1 MYESQ
6 LTLFKQWTLQPFE
19 HPICCWCILLFHAVV
34 YEMPLRVLKFAISH
48 SRGQGSTQ
56 GTKQEEVGSISYNGP
71 WHIITFIVP
80 LSPTEA
86 EAKRFAV
93 LVPSLG
99 SSPVH
104 RPRNTICHSG
114 VKWHLSS
121 VISIAASGRPWL
133 RQPYG
138 LWLCVTTVTQMI
150 FTPPASQWWHGVDR
164 LVCVELI
171 LTANENSGK
180 IKWKQKTLIRPSG
193 DVFSKR
199 GVDQVLD
206 FKKSITDTVFKAER
220 FLVVQKVHQ

>member
-1 MYESQ
+1 MNGYKTKKTKRNKTKITS
-6 LTLFKQWTLQPFE
+6 LSKYTL
-19 HPICCWCILLFHAVV
+19 CIYTHRRQSKFQNHLAKEKHWHVNNLNLILILRCMNHNVHCSNNELYSIKTTYMLLVHLALHAIV
-34 YEMPLRVLKFAISH
+34 YEMSLRVLKFAVSH

-71 WHIITFIVP
+71 WHIITFFVP
-80 LSPTEA
+80 LSPTEG
-86 EAKRFAV
+86 EAKRFVV

-138 LWLCVTTVTQMI
+138 LWLCVTTVTQMRSS
-150 FTPPASQWWHGVDR
+150 PLRR
-164 LVCVELI
+164 L
-171 LTANENSGK
+171 NDDK
-180 IKWKQKTLIRPSG
+180 
-193 DVFSKR
+193 
-199 GVDQVLD
+199 
-206 FKKSITDTVFKAER
+206 
-220 FLVVQKVHQ
+220 